1 MTQIHTTARYRNEV
15 TAAGT
20 TVPLDISP
28 GLADRGMAPGK
39 RNYKFGGMIGGIFLA
54 VAVYLITPVDLGH
67 EIRVTAAI
75 AVLMGAWWITEAAP
89 LAGTAMLPLILF
101 PAFGA
106 AELSDVATSYAS
118 STILLFLGGFLLAL
132 ALQRW
137 NLHKRIAIHI
147 VLRVGVKPTR
157 LIAGFMIATALLSM
171 WVSNTATAMMMIPM
185 GMSLVRMLEGEGVLP
200 EKSKFGTGLVVSIA
214 YGASI
219 GGFGTLIGSP
229 VNVVVAGYIRETLN
243 YPLTF
248 LQWMMVGV
256 PVVIAFT
263 AIGYFLI
270 AHVLWKPEIDEIP
283 DGRKMFED
291 QLASLGTMS
300 AGERVVTAVFV
311 LTAGSW
317 ILVPMIAPEGFW
329 LTDTAIALIAGVAVM
344 VLPAKPRQGVMV
356 MSWKDTHE
364 MPWDVLML
372 IGGGLALSAQITSS
386 GLAAAMGDAL
396 TVLGGVPQ
404 WLMLLVVAALLLCL
418 TELTSSTATVA
429 AFVPVVGGLALALGQ
444 DPVPLVI
451 AAALTC
457 TCSFMLPVGTPPNAL
472 AFSTGAVTMNQLM
485 RTGVWMNLCSLVLVM
500 VISLTLV
507 PIVF

>member
-1 MTQIHTTARYRNEV
+1 
-15 TAAGT
+15 
-20 TVPLDISP
+20 
-28 GLADRGMAPGK
+28 
-39 RNYKFGGMIGGIFLA
+39 
-54 VAVYLITPVDLGH
+54 
-67 EIRVTAAI
+67 
-75 AVLMGAWWITEAAP
+75 
-89 LAGTAMLPLILF
+89 
-101 PAFGA
+101 
-106 AELSDVATSYAS
+106 
-118 STILLFLGGFLLAL
+118 
-132 ALQRW
+132 
-137 NLHKRIAIHI
+137 
-147 VLRVGVKPTR
+147 
-157 LIAGFMIATALLSM
+157 
-171 WVSNTATAMMMIPM
+171 
-185 GMSLVRMLEGEGVLP
+185 
-200 EKSKFGTGLVVSIA
+200 
-214 YGASI
+214 
-219 GGFGTLIGSP
+219 
-229 VNVVVAGYIRETLN
+229 
-243 YPLTF
+243 
-248 LQWMMVGV
+248 
-256 PVVIAFT
+256 
-263 AIGYFLI
+263 
-270 AHVLWKPEIDEIP
+270 
-283 DGRKMFED
+283 MFED

-317 ILVPMIAPEGFW
+317 ILVPMIAPAGFW